1 MFKLNHKSDFFS
13 SLSSLF
19 MGGAV
24 FGMWLSPMAGINERV
39 DRIEARQKNY
49 MENKYLQDNK
59 LTIWL
64 FSDNLNKTQFQKDAI
79 ISSALEQTKEYF
91 NTTYQKCD
99 LSTAD
104 ISAILFEANPSFKAK
119 IEKELPNYD
128 KSQRDTKD
136 GRTVTKKF
144 VSACDKLSLC
154 MIDQKNLKNRFTAQE
169 CWDII
174 NEFYQKS
181 ETSRKQGED
190 IQMANLG
197 ANKYING
204 DLADSDYDLMYDISQ
219 VGTIL
224 YKSYKPQP
232 QIIFYNPPIFSNK
245 ASNSE
250 NSGNAGSVSVA
261 QKNWIGTAQWTQ
273 ASTVWKNE
281 VAPSHANKSE
291 NSWSAGNQLAQN
303 AHAPNPITE
312 DEELNDFVYKRS
324 AHSTL
329 GNYDKVLFQNHCIL
343 VPKEVQKN
351 WPQTARGTWT
361 PEEQQRAHQEQQA
374 IQKALEAYRASAWLP
389 KKGESGYWGNQS
401 SSSTGSNNI
410 PDEEAQL
417 EEMMNKIKECSTKCE
432 GLPYDEKYTCIMQ
445 CACSDYISPA
455 LAKDSKQPVLKEW
468 ALIVRFCSVA
478 SSMTVPNT
486 SAKNILSIAELFDE
500 IAMSVSTLYN
510 EGKLNVK
517 QQKKELLSSS
527 IPKSDISKSVAFTTT
542 VATKTPPQQP
552 SDTEKKTEIELL
564 KTHLQWSIYGI
575 DRNSFVLLDNYEA
588 EKKSSSIT
596 APEVASTPVVQSA
609 SKFRDADAV
618 TSALENQ
625 SLLKENTVASTNLAI
640 FERIEKNNQLMD
652 TIKEVV
658 SELKSSTQLLNS
670 KKRAS

>member
-24 FGMWLSPMAGINERV
+24 FGMWLSPVAWVNEWV
-39 DRIEARQKNY
+39 ERIEAHKKNY
-49 MENKYLQDNK
+49 IENKYLQEK
-59 LTIWL
+59 KVTIWL
-64 FSDNLNKTQFQKDAI
+64 FSDNLKKLQEQEDAI

-104 ISAILFEANPSFKAK
+104 ISAILFEANPIFKAK

-128 KSQRDTKD
+128 KSQRDRKD

-144 VSACDKLSLC
+144 VSACEKLSLC
-154 MIDQKNLKNRFTAQE
+154 MIDQKKLKNRFTAQE

-181 ETSRKQGED
+181 ETSRRQSED
-190 IQMANLG
+190 IQMANFW

-204 DLADSDYDLMYDISQ
+204 DIADSDYDLMYDMSQ

-232 QIIFYNPPIFSNK
+232 QIIFYKLPSFSDK
-245 ASNSE
+245 ASNWGAPADIE
-250 NSGNAGSVSVA
+250 EP
-261 QKNWIGTAQWTQ
+261 QKDWTGTGQWTQ
-273 ASTVWKNE
+273 ASADWKNE
-281 VAPSHANKSE
+281 ATSSQANRSE
-291 NSWSAGNQLAQN
+291 NSWWTGNQLVQN
-303 AHAPNPITE
+303 THAPTAITE
-312 DEELNDFVYKRS
+312 DEELNDFFYKRS

-329 GNYDKVLFQNHCIL
+329 GNYDKVLFQNQCIL

-351 WPQTARGTWT
+351 WPQTARWTWT

-374 IQKALEAYRASAWLP
+374 VQKALEAYRASAWLP
-389 KKGESGYWGNQS
+389 KKGEERSGNNQAA
-401 SSSTGSNNI
+401 SSTGSNNI
-410 PDEEAQL
+410 PDEEKQL
-417 EEMMNKIKECSTKCE
+417 DEIMNKIKECTTKCD

-510 EGKLNVK
+510 EGKLSVK

-542 VATKTPPQQP
+542 VATKTPPQQS
-552 SDTEKKTEIELL
+552 SDIEKKTEIELL
-564 KTHLQWSIYGI
+564 KSHLQWSIYGI
-575 DRNSFVLLDNYEA
+575 NRNSFVLLDNYEA

-609 SKFRDADAV
+609 SKFRDADEISSV
-618 TSALENQ
+618 LESQ

-670 KKRAS
+670 KKQAN

>member
-1 MFKLNHKSDFFS
+1 
-13 SLSSLF
+13 

-24 FGMWLSPMAGINERV
+24 FSMGLSPMAGINEWV
-39 DRIEARQKNY
+39 ERIEAHEKNY
-49 MENKYLQDNK
+49 MENKYLQEK
-59 LTIWL
+59 KVTIWL
-64 FSDNLNKTQFQKDAI
+64 FSDNLKKLQEQEDAI

-104 ISAILFEANPSFKAK
+104 VSAILFEANPTFKAK

-128 KSQRDTKD
+128 KSQRDRKD

-154 MIDQKNLKNRFTAQE
+154 MIDQKKLKNRFTAQE

-181 ETSRKQGED
+181 ETSRRQSEE
-190 IQMANLG
+190 IQMANFG

-204 DLADSDYDLMYDISQ
+204 DIADSDYDLMYDMSQ

-232 QIIFYNPPIFSNK
+232 QIIFYKLPSFSDK
-245 ASNSE
+245 ASNWE
-250 NSGNAGSVSVA
+250 TPADIEGS
-261 QKNWIGTAQWTQ
+261 QKDWTGTGQWTQ
-273 ASTVWKNE
+273 ASTDWKNE
-281 VAPSHANKSE
+281 AASSQANRSQ
-291 NSWSAGNQLAQN
+291 NSRWAGNQLVQN
-303 AHAPNPITE
+303 THAPTPITE

-329 GNYDKVLFQNHCIL
+329 GNYYKVLFQNQCIV

-351 WPQTARGTWT
+351 WPQTARWTWT
-361 PEEQQRAHQEQQA
+361 PEEQQRANQDQQSAQEV
-374 IQKALEAYRASAWLP
+374 LDRYRASARP
-389 KKGESGYWGNQS
+389 SKEGGAGSGNNQA

-410 PDEEAQL
+410 PDEEVEL
-417 EEMMNKIKECSTKCE
+417 EEITNTIKECSTKCNV
-432 GLPYDEKYTCIMQ
+432 LPYDEKYICIMQ

-478 SSMTVPNT
+478 SSMMVPNT
-486 SAKNILSIAELFDE
+486 SAKNILSIAELFNE
-500 IAMSVSTLYN
+500 IAISVSALYN

-542 VATKTPPQQP
+542 VATKTPPQEP

-564 KTHLQWSIYGI
+564 KSHLQWSIYGI
-575 DRNSFVLLDNYEA
+575 DRNSFVLLDKYEA

-609 SKFRDADAV
+609 SKFRDADEIS
-618 TSALENQ
+618 SALERQ
-625 SLLKENTVASTNLAI
+625 SLLKENTVASMNLAI

-670 KKRAS
+670 KKQAN

>member
-1 MFKLNHKSDFFS
+1 
-13 SLSSLF
+13 

-24 FGMWLSPMAGINERV
+24 FGMWLSPMAGINEWV

-91 NTTYQKCD
+91 NTTYQKCN

-128 KSQRDTKD
+128 KSQRDSKD

-181 ETSRKQGED
+181 ETSRRQGED

-204 DLADSDYDLMYDISQ
+204 DIADSDYDLMYDMSQ

-232 QIIFYNPPIFSNK
+232 QIIFYNPPIFSDK
-245 ASNSE
+245 ASNLESL
-250 NSGNAGSVSVA
+250 GNVGTT

-281 VAPSHANKSE
+281 AASSHANKSE
-291 NSWSAGNQLAQN
+291 NSWWAGNQLAQN
-303 AHAPNPITE
+303 AHAPTPITE

-329 GNYDKVLFQNHCIL
+329 GNYDKVLFQNQCIL

-361 PEEQQRAHQEQQA
+361 PEEQQRARQEQQA
-374 IQKALEAYRASAWLP
+374 IQKALEAYRANAWLP
-389 KKGESGYWGNQS
+389 KKGESGSWDNLS
-401 SSSTGSNNI
+401 SSWIGSNSI

-417 EEMMNKIKECSTKCE
+417 EEVMNKIKECTTKCE
-432 GLPYDEKYTCIMQ
+432 GLPYDEKYSCIMQ

-500 IAMSVSTLYN
+500 IAISVSTLYN

-542 VATKTPPQQP
+542 VATKTPPQQL

-564 KTHLQWSIYGI
+564 KSHLQWSIYGI

-588 EKKSSSIT
+588 EKKSSSVT

-609 SKFRDADAV
+609 SKFRDTDTI
-618 TSALENQ
+618 TSVLENQ

-670 KKRAS
+670 KKQAN

>member
-13 SLSSLF
+13 SWSSLF

-24 FGMWLSPMAGINERV
+24 FSMGLSPMAGINEWV
-39 DRIEARQKNY
+39 ERIEARQKNY
-49 MENKYLQDNK
+49 MENKYLQENK
-59 LTIWL
+59 VTIWL
-64 FSDNLNKTQFQKDAI
+64 FSDNLNKTQLQKDAI
-79 ISSALEQTKEYF
+79 IASALEQTKEYF

-104 ISAILFEANPSFKAK
+104 ISAILFEANPTFKAK

-128 KSQRDTKD
+128 KTQRDTKD
-136 GRTVTKKF
+136 GKTVTKKF
-144 VSACDKLSLC
+144 VSACEKLSLC

-181 ETSRKQGED
+181 ETSRRQSEE
-190 IQMANLG
+190 IQMANLA

-204 DLADSDYDLMYDISQ
+204 DLADSDYDLMYDMSQ

-232 QIIFYNPPIFSNK
+232 QIIFYNPPNFSDK

-250 NSGNAGSVSVA
+250 TPADIEVP
-261 QKNWIGTAQWTQ
+261 QKDWTGTGQWTQ
-273 ASTVWKNE
+273 TSTVWKNE
-281 VAPSHANKSE
+281 AASSHANKSE
-291 NSWSAGNQLAQN
+291 SSWWAGNQLVQN
-303 AHAPNPITE
+303 TKAPTPITE

-329 GNYDKVLFQNHCIL
+329 GNYDKVLFQNQCII

-361 PEEQQRAHQEQQA
+361 PEEQQRANQEQQA
-374 IQKALEAYRASAWLP
+374 VQKALEAYRASDWIP
-389 KKGESGYWGNQS
+389 KKGEVGSWDNQS

-410 PDEEAQL
+410 PDEEKQL
-417 EEMMNKIKECSTKCE
+417 EEIMNKIKECTTKCD
-432 GLPYDEKYTCIMQ
+432 GLPHDEKYICIMQ

-455 LAKDSKQPVLKEW
+455 LEKDSKQPVLKQW

-486 SAKNILSIAELFDE
+486 SAKNILSVAELFDE

-564 KTHLQWSIYGI
+564 KSHLQWSIYGI

-609 SKFRDADAV
+609 SKFRDADTV

-670 KKRAS
+670 KKQSN

>member
-24 FGMWLSPMAGINERV
+24 FSMGLSPMAGINEWV
-39 DRIEARQKNY
+39 ERIEARQKNY

-99 LSTAD
+99 LLTAD

-181 ETSRKQGED
+181 ETSRRQGED

-232 QIIFYNPPIFSNK
+232 QIIFYNPPIFSDK

-250 NSGNAGSVSVA
+250 SLGNVGTT

-273 ASTVWKNE
+273 ASTDWKDE
-281 VAPSHANKSE
+281 ATSSQANRSE
-291 NSWSAGNQLAQN
+291 NSWWVGSQLVQN
-303 AHAPNPITE
+303 AHAPTPITE
-312 DEELNDFVYKRS
+312 DEELNNFVYKRS
-324 AHSTL
+324 AHSTV
-329 GNYDKVLFQNHCIL
+329 GNYDKVLFQNQCIL
-343 VPKEVQKN
+343 LPKEVQKN

-361 PEEQQRAHQEQQA
+361 PEEQQRARQEQQA
-374 IQKALEAYRASAWLP
+374 IQKLLEAYRASAWLP
-389 KKGESGYWGNQS
+389 KKGESGSWDNQS

-417 EEMMNKIKECSTKCE
+417 EEMMNKIKECTTKCE
-432 GLPYDEKYTCIMQ
+432 GLPYDEKYSCIMQ

-455 LAKDSKQPVLKEW
+455 LEKDSKQPVLKEW

-500 IAMSVSTLYN
+500 IAISVSTLYN

-564 KTHLQWSIYGI
+564 KSHLQWSIYGI

-670 KKRAS
+670 KKQAS

>member
-1 MFKLNHKSDFFS
+1 
-13 SLSSLF
+13 
-19 MGGAV
+19 
-24 FGMWLSPMAGINERV
+24 
-39 DRIEARQKNY
+39 
-49 MENKYLQDNK
+49 
-59 LTIWL
+59 
-64 FSDNLNKTQFQKDAI
+64 
-79 ISSALEQTKEYF
+79 
-91 NTTYQKCD
+91 
-99 LSTAD
+99 
-104 ISAILFEANPSFKAK
+104 
-119 IEKELPNYD
+119 
-128 KSQRDTKD
+128 
-136 GRTVTKKF
+136 
-144 VSACDKLSLC
+144 
-154 MIDQKNLKNRFTAQE
+154 
-169 CWDII
+169 
-174 NEFYQKS
+174 
-181 ETSRKQGED
+181 
-190 IQMANLG
+190 MANFG

-204 DLADSDYDLMYDISQ
+204 DIADSDYDLMYDMSQ

-232 QIIFYNPPIFSNK
+232 QIIFYKLPSFSDK
-245 ASNSE
+245 ASNWE
-250 NSGNAGSVSVA
+250 TPADIEGS
-261 QKNWIGTAQWTQ
+261 QKDWTGTGQWTQ
-273 ASTVWKNE
+273 ASTDWKNE
-281 VAPSHANKSE
+281 AASSQANRSQ
-291 NSWSAGNQLAQN
+291 NSRWAGNQLVQN
-303 AHAPNPITE
+303 THAPTPITE

-329 GNYDKVLFQNHCIL
+329 GNYDKVLFQNQCIV

-351 WPQTARGTWT
+351 WPQTARWTWT
-361 PEEQQRAHQEQQA
+361 PEEQQRANQDQQSAQEV
-374 IQKALEAYRASAWLP
+374 LDRYRASARPP
-389 KKGESGYWGNQS
+389 KEGGAGSGNNQA

-410 PDEEAQL
+410 PDEEVEL
-417 EEMMNKIKECSTKCE
+417 EEITNTIKECSTKCNV
-432 GLPYDEKYTCIMQ
+432 LPYDEKYICIMQ

-478 SSMTVPNT
+478 SSMMVPNT

-500 IAMSVSTLYN
+500 IAISVSALYN

-542 VATKTPPQQP
+542 VATKTPPQEP

-564 KTHLQWSIYGI
+564 KSHLQWSIYGI

-609 SKFRDADAV
+609 SKFRDADEIS
-618 TSALENQ
+618 SALERQ
-625 SLLKENTVASTNLAI
+625 SLLKENTVASMNLAI

-670 KKRAS
+670 KKQAN

>member
-1 MFKLNHKSDFFS
+1 
-13 SLSSLF
+13 
-19 MGGAV
+19 MG
-24 FGMWLSPMAGINERV
+24 LSPMAGINEWV
-39 DRIEARQKNY
+39 ERIEAHEKNY
-49 MENKYLQDNK
+49 MENKYLQEK
-59 LTIWL
+59 KVTIWL
-64 FSDNLNKTQFQKDAI
+64 FSDNLKKLQEQEDAI

-104 ISAILFEANPSFKAK
+104 VSAILFEANPTFKAK

-128 KSQRDTKD
+128 KSQRDRKD

-154 MIDQKNLKNRFTAQE
+154 MIDQKKLKNRFTAQE

-181 ETSRKQGED
+181 ETSRRQSEE
-190 IQMANLG
+190 IQMANFG

-204 DLADSDYDLMYDISQ
+204 DIADSDYDLMYDMSQ

-232 QIIFYNPPIFSNK
+232 QIIFYKLPSFSDK
-245 ASNSE
+245 ASNWE
-250 NSGNAGSVSVA
+250 TPADIEGS
-261 QKNWIGTAQWTQ
+261 QKDWTGTGQWTQ
-273 ASTVWKNE
+273 ASTDWKNE
-281 VAPSHANKSE
+281 AASSQANRSQ
-291 NSWSAGNQLAQN
+291 NSRWAGNQLVQN
-303 AHAPNPITE
+303 THAPTPITE

-329 GNYDKVLFQNHCIL
+329 GNYDKVLFQNQCIV

-351 WPQTARGTWT
+351 WPQTARWTWT
-361 PEEQQRAHQEQQA
+361 PEEQQRANQDQQSAQEV
-374 IQKALEAYRASAWLP
+374 LDRYRASARPP
-389 KKGESGYWGNQS
+389 KEGGAGSGNNQA

-410 PDEEAQL
+410 PDEEVEL
-417 EEMMNKIKECSTKCE
+417 EEITNTIKECSTKCNV
-432 GLPYDEKYTCIMQ
+432 LPYDEKYICIMQ

-478 SSMTVPNT
+478 SSMMVPNT

-500 IAMSVSTLYN
+500 IAISVSALYN

-542 VATKTPPQQP
+542 VATKTPPQEP

-564 KTHLQWSIYGI
+564 KSHLQWSIYGI

-609 SKFRDADAV
+609 SKFRDADEIS
-618 TSALENQ
+618 SALERQ
-625 SLLKENTVASTNLAI
+625 SLLKENTVASMNLAI

-670 KKRAS
+670 KKQAN

>member
-24 FGMWLSPMAGINERV
+24 FSMGLSPMAGINEWV
-39 DRIEARQKNY
+39 ERIEARQKNY

-59 LTIWL
+59 VTIWL
-64 FSDNLNKTQFQKDAI
+64 FSDNLNKTQLQKDAI
-79 ISSALEQTKEYF
+79 IASALEQTKEYF

-104 ISAILFEANPSFKAK
+104 ISAILFEANPTFKAK

-128 KSQRDTKD
+128 KTQRDTKD

-144 VSACDKLSLC
+144 VSACEKLSLC

-174 NEFYQKS
+174 NKFYQKS
-181 ETSRKQGED
+181 ETSRRQSEE
-190 IQMANLG
+190 IQMANLA

-204 DLADSDYDLMYDISQ
+204 DLADSDYDLMYDMSQ

-232 QIIFYNPPIFSNK
+232 QIIFYNPPNFSDK
-245 ASNSE
+245 ASNWE
-250 NSGNAGSVSVA
+250 TPADIEVP
-261 QKNWIGTAQWTQ
+261 QKDWTGTGQWTQ
-273 ASTVWKNE
+273 TSTDWKNE
-281 VAPSHANKSE
+281 AASSHANRSQ
-291 NSWSAGNQLAQN
+291 NSWWAGNQLVQN
-303 AHAPNPITE
+303 TKALTPITE

-329 GNYDKVLFQNHCIL
+329 GNYDKILFQNQCIV
-343 VPKEVQKN
+343 VPKEAQKN

-361 PEEQQRAHQEQQA
+361 PEEQQRANQEQQA
-374 IQKALEAYRASAWLP
+374 VQKALEAYRASAWLP
-389 KKGESGYWGNQS
+389 KKGEPGSWDNHS

-410 PDEEAQL
+410 PDEEKQL
-417 EEMMNKIKECSTKCE
+417 EEMMNKIKECTTKCE
-432 GLPYDEKYTCIMQ
+432 GLPYDEKYSCIMQ

-455 LAKDSKQPVLKEW
+455 LAKDSKQPVLNEW

-564 KTHLQWSIYGI
+564 KSHLQWSIYGI

-609 SKFRDADAV
+609 SKFRDADTL
-618 TSALENQ
+618 TSVLENQ

-670 KKRAS
+670 KKQAS

>member
-1 MFKLNHKSDFFS
+1 
-13 SLSSLF
+13 

-24 FGMWLSPMAGINERV
+24 FSMGLSPMAGINEWV
-39 DRIEARQKNY
+39 ERIEARQKNY
-49 MENKYLQDNK
+49 MENKYLQGNK
-59 LTIWL
+59 VTIWL
-64 FSDNLNKTQFQKDAI
+64 FSDNLNKTQLQKDAI
-79 ISSALEQTKEYF
+79 IASALEQTKEYF

-104 ISAILFEANPSFKAK
+104 ISAILFEANPTFKAK

-128 KSQRDTKD
+128 KTQRDTKD

-144 VSACDKLSLC
+144 VSACEKLSLC

-181 ETSRKQGED
+181 ETSRRQSEE
-190 IQMANLG
+190 IQMANLA

-204 DLADSDYDLMYDISQ
+204 DLADSDYDLMYDMSQ

-232 QIIFYNPPIFSNK
+232 QIIFYNPPNFSDK
-245 ASNSE
+245 ASNWE
-250 NSGNAGSVSVA
+250 TPADIEVP
-261 QKNWIGTAQWTQ
+261 QKDWTGTGQWTQ
-273 ASTVWKNE
+273 TSTDWKNE
-281 VAPSHANKSE
+281 VASSQANRSG
-291 NSWSAGNQLAQN
+291 NFWWAGNQLAQN
-303 AHAPNPITE
+303 AHAPTPITE

-324 AHSTL
+324 ADSTL
-329 GNYDKVLFQNHCIL
+329 GNYDKVLFQNQCIL
-343 VPKEVQKN
+343 VPKESQKN
-351 WPQTARGTWT
+351 WSQTARGTWT

-374 IQKALEAYRASAWLP
+374 VQKALEAYRASAWLP
-389 KKGESGYWGNQS
+389 KKGEEGSGNNQAAL
-401 SSSTGSNNI
+401 STGSNNI
-410 PDEEAQL
+410 PDEEKQL
-417 EEMMNKIKECSTKCE
+417 DEIMNKIKECSTKCE

-542 VATKTPPQQP
+542 VATKTPPQEP
-552 SDTEKKTEIELL
+552 SEIEKKTEIELL
-564 KTHLQWSIYGI
+564 KSHLQWSIYGI

-596 APEVASTPVVQSA
+596 APEVANTPVVQSA
-609 SKFRDADAV
+609 SQFRDADTV

-625 SLLKENTVASTNLAI
+625 SLLKENTVASMNLAI

-670 KKRAS
+670 KKQSN

>member
-1 MFKLNHKSDFFS
+1 
-13 SLSSLF
+13 

-24 FGMWLSPMAGINERV
+24 FSMGLSPMAGINEWV
-39 DRIEARQKNY
+39 ERIEARQKNY

-59 LTIWL
+59 VTIWL
-64 FSDNLNKTQFQKDAI
+64 FSDNLNKTQLQKDAI

-104 ISAILFEANPSFKAK
+104 ISAILFEANPTFKAK

-128 KSQRDTKD
+128 KTQRDTKD
-136 GRTVTKKF
+136 GRTITKKF
-144 VSACDKLSLC
+144 VSACEKLSLC

-181 ETSRKQGED
+181 ETSRRQSEE
-190 IQMANLG
+190 IQTANLA

-204 DLADSDYDLMYDISQ
+204 DIADSDYDLMYDISQ

-232 QIIFYNPPIFSNK
+232 QIIFYNPPIFSDE

-250 NSGNAGSVSVA
+250 SLGNVGTS
-261 QKNWIGTAQWTQ
+261 QKDWMGTAQWTQ
-273 ASTVWKNE
+273 TSTDWKNE
-281 VAPSHANKSE
+281 ATSSQANRSGSFWWAE
-291 NSWSAGNQLAQN
+291 NQLAQN
-303 AHAPNPITE
+303 AHAPTPITE

-329 GNYDKVLFQNHCIL
+329 GNYDKVLFQNQCIP
-343 VPKEVQKN
+343 VPKESQKS
-351 WPQTARGTWT
+351 WSQTARGTWT

-389 KKGESGYWGNQS
+389 KKEEAGSGNNQAAS
-401 SSSTGSNNI
+401 SIGSNNI
-410 PDEEAQL
+410 PDEEKQL
-417 EEMMNKIKECSTKCE
+417 DEIMNKIKECSTKCE

-455 LAKDSKQPVLKEW
+455 LVKGSKQPVLKEW

-478 SSMTVPNT
+478 SSMTLPNT

-564 KTHLQWSIYGI
+564 KSHLQWSIYGI

-670 KKRAS
+670 KKQAS

>member
-24 FGMWLSPMAGINERV
+24 FSMGLSPMAGINEWV
-39 DRIEARQKNY
+39 ERIEARQKNY

-59 LTIWL
+59 VTIWL
-64 FSDNLNKTQFQKDAI
+64 FSDNLNKTQLQKDAI
-79 ISSALEQTKEYF
+79 IASALEQTKEYF

-104 ISAILFEANPSFKAK
+104 VSAILFEANPTFKAK

-128 KSQRDTKD
+128 KSQRDRKD
-136 GRTVTKKF
+136 GRIVTKKF

-154 MIDQKNLKNRFTAQE
+154 MIDQKKLKNRFTAQE

-181 ETSRKQGED
+181 ETSRRQSED
-190 IQMANLG
+190 IQMANFG

-204 DLADSDYDLMYDISQ
+204 DIADSDYDLMYDMSQ

-232 QIIFYNPPIFSNK
+232 QIIFYNLPNFSDK
-245 ASNSE
+245 ASNWE
-250 NSGNAGSVSVA
+250 TPADIEGS
-261 QKNWIGTAQWTQ
+261 QKDWTGTGQWTQ
-273 ASTVWKNE
+273 TLTDWKNE
-281 VAPSHANKSE
+281 AASSHANKSE
-291 NSWSAGNQLAQN
+291 NSWWAGNQLVQN
-303 AHAPNPITE
+303 THAPTPITE

-329 GNYDKVLFQNHCIL
+329 GNYDKVLFQNQCIV

-351 WPQTARGTWT
+351 WSQTARGTWT
-361 PEEQQRAHQEQQA
+361 PEEQQRARQEQQA
-374 IQKALEAYRASAWLP
+374 VQKALEAYRASAWLP
-389 KKGESGYWGNQS
+389 KKGEVGSWGNQS
-401 SSSTGSNNI
+401 SSSTGSNDI
-410 PDEEAQL
+410 PDEEKQL
-417 EEMMNKIKECSTKCE
+417 DEIMNKIKECTTKCE
-432 GLPYDEKYTCIMQ
+432 GLPYDEKYSCIMQ

-564 KTHLQWSIYGI
+564 KSHLQWSIYGI

-609 SKFRDADAV
+609 SKFRDTDEIS
-618 TSALENQ
+618 SALERQ
-625 SLLKENTVASTNLAI
+625 SLLKANTVASTNLAI

-670 KKRAS
+670 KKQAN

>member
-104 ISAILFEANPSFKAK
+104 ISAILFEANPTFKAK

-128 KSQRDTKD
+128 KSQRDRKD

-181 ETSRKQGED
+181 ETSRRQSED
-190 IQMANLG
+190 IQMANFG

-204 DLADSDYDLMYDISQ
+204 DIADSDYDLMYDMSQ

-232 QIIFYNPPIFSNK
+232 QIIFYKLPSFSDK
-245 ASNSE
+245 ASNWE
-250 NSGNAGSVSVA
+250 TPADIEGP
-261 QKNWIGTAQWTQ
+261 QKDWTGTGQWTQ
-273 ASTVWKNE
+273 TSTDWKNE
-281 VAPSHANKSE
+281 AASSQANRSE
-291 NSWSAGNQLAQN
+291 NSWWTG
-303 AHAPNPITE
+303 
-312 DEELNDFVYKRS
+312 
-324 AHSTL
+324 TL
-329 GNYDKVLFQNHCIL
+329 GNYDKVLFQNQCIV

-361 PEEQQRAHQEQQA
+361 PEEQQRANQDQQSAQEV
-374 IQKALEAYRASAWLP
+374 LDRYRASARPP
-389 KKGESGYWGNQS
+389 KEGGTGSRNNQA

-410 PDEEAQL
+410 SDEEKQL
-417 EEMMNKIKECSTKCE
+417 EEIMNKIKECTTKCD

-468 ALIVRFCSVA
+468 ALIIRFCSVA

-542 VATKTPPQQP
+542 VATKTSPQEP

-564 KTHLQWSIYGI
+564 KSHLQWSIYGI

-609 SKFRDADAV
+609 SKFRDADEISSV
-618 TSALENQ
+618 LESQ

-670 KKRAS
+670 KKQAN

>member
-79 ISSALEQTKEYF
+79 ITSALERTKEYF

-181 ETSRKQGED
+181 ETSRRQGED
-190 IQMANLG
+190 IQMVNLG

-232 QIIFYNPPIFSNK
+232 QIIFYNPPIFSDK

-250 NSGNAGSVSVA
+250 SLGNVGTT

-281 VAPSHANKSE
+281 AASSHANKSE
-291 NSWSAGNQLAQN
+291 KSWWAGNQLVQN
-303 AHAPNPITE
+303 TQAPTPITE
-312 DEELNDFVYKRS
+312 DEELNDFVYKRA

-329 GNYDKVLFQNHCIL
+329 GNYDKVLFQNQCII
-343 VPKEVQKN
+343 VPKEAQKT
-351 WPQTARGTWT
+351 WSQTARGTWT
-361 PEEQQRAHQEQQA
+361 SEEQQRANQEQQA
-374 IQKALEAYRASAWLP
+374 VQKALEVYRASAWLP
-389 KKGESGYWGNQS
+389 KKGESGSWDNHS

-417 EEMMNKIKECSTKCE
+417 EEMMNKIKECTTKCE
-432 GLPYDEKYTCIMQ
+432 GLPYDEKYSCIMQ

-478 SSMTVPNT
+478 SSMMIPNT

-500 IAMSVSTLYN
+500 IAMSVSALYN

-564 KTHLQWSIYGI
+564 KSHLQWSIYGI

-609 SKFRDADAV
+609 SKFRDADEISS
-618 TSALENQ
+618 TLENQ

-652 TIKEVV
+652 TVKEVV

-670 KKRAS
+670 KKQAS

>member
-24 FGMWLSPMAGINERV
+24 FSMGLSPMAGINEWV
-39 DRIEARQKNY
+39 ERIEARQKNY

-59 LTIWL
+59 VTIWL
-64 FSDNLNKTQFQKDAI
+64 FSDNLNKTQLQKDAI

-104 ISAILFEANPSFKAK
+104 ISAILFEANPTFKAK

-128 KSQRDTKD
+128 KTQRDTKD
-136 GRTVTKKF
+136 GRTITKKF
-144 VSACDKLSLC
+144 VSACEKLSLC

-181 ETSRKQGED
+181 ETSRRQSEE
-190 IQMANLG
+190 IQTANLA

-204 DLADSDYDLMYDISQ
+204 DIADSDYDLMYDISQ

-232 QIIFYNPPIFSNK
+232 QIIFYNPPIFSDE

-250 NSGNAGSVSVA
+250 SLGNVGTS
-261 QKNWIGTAQWTQ
+261 QKNWMGTAQWTQ
-273 ASTVWKNE
+273 TSTDWKNE
-281 VAPSHANKSE
+281 ATSSQANRSGSFWWAE
-291 NSWSAGNQLAQN
+291 NQLAQN
-303 AHAPNPITE
+303 AHAPTPITE

-329 GNYDKVLFQNHCIL
+329 GNYDKVLFQNQCIP
-343 VPKEVQKN
+343 VPKESQKS
-351 WPQTARGTWT
+351 WSQTARGTWT

-389 KKGESGYWGNQS
+389 KKEEAGSGNNQAAS
-401 SSSTGSNNI
+401 SIGSNNI
-410 PDEEAQL
+410 PDEEKQL
-417 EEMMNKIKECSTKCE
+417 DEIMNKIKECSTKCE

-455 LAKDSKQPVLKEW
+455 LVKGSKQPVLKEW

-478 SSMTVPNT
+478 SSMTLPNT

-564 KTHLQWSIYGI
+564 KSHLQWSIYGI

-670 KKRAS
+670 KKQAS

>member
-1 MFKLNHKSDFFS
+1 
-13 SLSSLF
+13 
-19 MGGAV
+19 MG
-24 FGMWLSPMAGINERV
+24 LSPMAGINEWV
-39 DRIEARQKNY
+39 ERIEARQKNY

-59 LTIWL
+59 VTIWL
-64 FSDNLNKTQFQKDAI
+64 FSDNLNKTQLQKDAI
-79 ISSALEQTKEYF
+79 IASALEQTKEYF

-104 ISAILFEANPSFKAK
+104 ISAILFEANPTFKAK

-128 KSQRDTKD
+128 KTQRDTKD

-144 VSACDKLSLC
+144 VSACEKLSLC

-181 ETSRKQGED
+181 ETSRRQSEE
-190 IQMANLG
+190 IQMANLA

-204 DLADSDYDLMYDISQ
+204 DLADSDYDLMYDMSQ

-232 QIIFYNPPIFSNK
+232 QIIFYNPPNFSDK
-245 ASNSE
+245 ASNWE
-250 NSGNAGSVSVA
+250 TPADIEVP
-261 QKNWIGTAQWTQ
+261 QKDWTGTGQWTQ
-273 ASTVWKNE
+273 TSTDWKNE
-281 VAPSHANKSE
+281 AASSHANRSQ
-291 NSWSAGNQLAQN
+291 NSWWAGNQLVQN
-303 AHAPNPITE
+303 TKALTPITE

-329 GNYDKVLFQNHCIL
+329 GNYDKILFQNQCIV
-343 VPKEVQKN
+343 VPKEAQKN

-361 PEEQQRAHQEQQA
+361 PEEQQRANQEQQA
-374 IQKALEAYRASAWLP
+374 VQKALEAYRASAWLP
-389 KKGESGYWGNQS
+389 KKGEPGSWDNHS

-410 PDEEAQL
+410 PDEEKQL
-417 EEMMNKIKECSTKCE
+417 EEMMNKIKECTTKCE
-432 GLPYDEKYTCIMQ
+432 GLPYDEKYSCIMQ

-455 LAKDSKQPVLKEW
+455 LAKDSKQPVLKQW

-542 VATKTPPQQP
+542 VATKTPPQQT

-564 KTHLQWSIYGI
+564 KSHLQWSIYGI

-609 SKFRDADAV
+609 SKFRDADTV

-670 KKRAS
+670 KKQSN

>member
-24 FGMWLSPMAGINERV
+24 FSMGLSPMAGINEWV
-39 DRIEARQKNY
+39 ERIEAHEKNY
-49 MENKYLQDNK
+49 MENKYLQEK
-59 LTIWL
+59 KVTIWL
-64 FSDNLNKTQFQKDAI
+64 FSDNLKKLQEQEDAI

-104 ISAILFEANPSFKAK
+104 VSAILFEANPTFKAK

-128 KSQRDTKD
+128 KSQRDRKD

-154 MIDQKNLKNRFTAQE
+154 MIDQKKLKNRFTAQE

-181 ETSRKQGED
+181 ETSRRQSEE
-190 IQMANLG
+190 IQMANFG

-204 DLADSDYDLMYDISQ
+204 DLADSDYDLMYDMSQ

-232 QIIFYNPPIFSNK
+232 QIIFYKLPSFSDK
-245 ASNSE
+245 ASNWE
-250 NSGNAGSVSVA
+250 TPADIEGS
-261 QKNWIGTAQWTQ
+261 QKDWTGTGQWTQ
-273 ASTVWKNE
+273 TSTDWKNE
-281 VAPSHANKSE
+281 AASSQANRSE
-291 NSWSAGNQLAQN
+291 NSWWTGNQLAQN
-303 AHAPNPITE
+303 AHAPTPITE

-329 GNYDKVLFQNHCIL
+329 GNYDKVLFQNQCIV

-351 WPQTARGTWT
+351 WPQTARWTWT
-361 PEEQQRAHQEQQA
+361 PEEQQRANQDQQSAQEV
-374 IQKALEAYRASAWLP
+374 LDRYRASARPP
-389 KKGESGYWGNQS
+389 KEGGTGSRNNQA

-410 PDEEAQL
+410 PDEEVEL
-417 EEMMNKIKECSTKCE
+417 EEITNTIKECSTKCNV
-432 GLPYDEKYTCIMQ
+432 LPYDEKYICIMQ

-478 SSMTVPNT
+478 SSMMVPNT

-500 IAMSVSTLYN
+500 IAISVSALYN

-542 VATKTPPQQP
+542 VATKTSPQEP

-564 KTHLQWSIYGI
+564 KSHLQWSIYGI

-609 SKFRDADAV
+609 SKFRDADTV

-625 SLLKENTVASTNLAI
+625 SLLKENTVASMNLAI

-670 KKRAS
+670 KKQAN